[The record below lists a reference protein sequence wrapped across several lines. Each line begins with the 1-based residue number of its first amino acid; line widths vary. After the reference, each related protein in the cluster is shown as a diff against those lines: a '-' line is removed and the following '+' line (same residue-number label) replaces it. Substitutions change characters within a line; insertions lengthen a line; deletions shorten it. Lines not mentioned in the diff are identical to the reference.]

1 MPPIDGSAGFAP
13 LALRNLAIAAL
24 AAIASPCLADVIDIA
39 PDGVPTTYASP
50 AVFTSAGVQVIG
62 IDRATT
68 GAPAVNLSQVIAA
81 AATRHQ
87 ISADLITEVAWRES
101 RFHQTAV
108 SNRDAVGIMQLTAGT
123 ARDLGVDRYDISQN
137 IHGGAAYLRRMLDR
151 YGGDTR
157 LALAAY
163 NAGPGAVDRYRGVP
177 PYRETQAYVGAI
189 LTGLSQR
196 ALAAAKPALFN
207 R

>member
-1 MPPIDGSAGFAP
+1 MSPRFLCNWAIVAFA
-13 LALRNLAIAAL
+13 AVAF
-24 AAIASPCLADVIDIA
+24 PCWADVIEIA
-39 PDGVPTTYASP
+39 SDGVATTYASP
-50 AVFTSAGVQVIG
+50 AVFTASGAELIRPPSESSARGVPV
-62 IDRATT
+62 
-68 GAPAVNLSQVIAA
+68 VNVSQVIAA

-101 RFHQTAV
+101 RFHQAAV
-108 SNRDAVGIMQLTAGT
+108 SNRDAVGVMQLTAGT
-123 ARDLGVDRYDISQN
+123 ARELGVDRYDLSQN

-151 YGGDTR
+151 YSGDTR

-189 LTGLSQR
+189 LNGLSQR
-196 ALAAAKPALFN
+196 ALARVTPAIFT